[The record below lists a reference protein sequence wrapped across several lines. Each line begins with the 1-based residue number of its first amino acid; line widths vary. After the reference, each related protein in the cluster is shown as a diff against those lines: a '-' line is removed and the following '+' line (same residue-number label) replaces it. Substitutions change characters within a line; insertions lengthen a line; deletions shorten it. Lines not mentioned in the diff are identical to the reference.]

1 MIFKLLIFKE
11 LLFDF
16 SVLSIDFLFLVL
28 IEIEDVLLKIFDSDF
43 LIVVLFLFFDLF
55 VLKQDIDIKGRKLA
69 LVNFLIIVNIF
80 LVFIIF
86 YFFINIKYL

>member
-1 MIFKLLIFKE
+1 MFLGIMVILFFFLLKMIFKLLIFKE

-55 VLKQDIDIKGRKLA
+55 VLM
-69 LVNFLIIVNIF
+69 
-80 LVFIIF
+80 
-86 YFFINIKYL
+86 

>member
-1 MIFKLLIFKE
+1 MLKMIFKLLIFKE

-55 VLKQDIDIKGRKLA
+55 VLK
-69 LVNFLIIVNIF
+69 
-80 LVFIIF
+80 
-86 YFFINIKYL
+86 

>member
-1 MIFKLLIFKE
+1 MLFLGLIVILFFFLLMVIFKLLIFKE

-55 VLKQDIDIKGRKLA
+55 VLK
-69 LVNFLIIVNIF
+69 
-80 LVFIIF
+80 
-86 YFFINIKYL
+86 

>member
-1 MIFKLLIFKE
+1 MVILFFFLLKMIFKLLIFKE

-55 VLKQDIDIKGRKLA
+55 VLK
-69 LVNFLIIVNIF
+69 
-80 LVFIIF
+80 
-86 YFFINIKYL
+86 